1 MLIAQSDSIN
11 LLPPSDFSNLSN
23 FSVQNLIG
31 LVINFILIIAAIIL
45 FFILLGGGI
54 AMMLSGGKGN
64 SQGAQKGR
72 SAVTSAAIGLII
84 VFGAWAII
92 SLINHF
98 FGIDIIHLNIP

>member
-1 MLIAQSDSIN
+1 MLIAQSDTIN
-11 LLPPSDFSNLSN
+11 LVPPSDFSNLSN

-31 LVINFILIIAAIIL
+31 FAINIILIITAIIL

-54 AMMLSGGKGN
+54 AMMLSGGKGD
-64 SQGAQKGR
+64 SQGARRGQ

-92 SLINHF
+92 SLIDHF
-98 FGIDIIHLNIP
+98 FGVDIIHLNIP